1 MFRSLVIACVITVC
15 LAGGSRAGGLNFGW
29 GTTCYTSSQTS
40 AVAFAC
46 NTNSANRH
54 WTMTASFALDTEMPD
69 FVGVE
74 LWILGISDQAALP
87 DWWKLGAAPD
97 CRAGMARFTADYSGV
112 ANDECRDWS
121 GGQQCEVL
129 RYSWE
134 ANRGEIFA
142 GAALDTLHP
151 ALLLPGVEYY
161 AGGVTIANGTT
172 TGTGAC
178 SGCMYG
184 MTWGLASV
192 TAIGSNGRRDELHD
206 PLPYGNQCIRWNN
219 PVYPCGPLPAPHL
232 TQGSLAVPCIVT
244 SARRGTWGAVK
255 SLYR

>member
-1 MFRSLVIACVITVC
+1 MCRSLLFVFLM
-15 LAGGSRAGGLNFGW
+15 LASLPGLARAGGVNFGW

-40 AVAFAC
+40 ALAFAC
-46 NTNSANRH
+46 NTNSASRH
-54 WTMTASFALDTEMPD
+54 WTMTASFMLDAEMPD

-74 LWILGISDQAALP
+74 LVILGRSDRTTLP
-87 DWWKLGAAPD
+87 DWWKLGEAPD

-112 ANDECRDWS
+112 SDQVCRDWT
-121 GGQQCEVL
+121 GGQQCEVF
-129 RYSWE
+129 RYGWDQCFVQIY
-134 ANRGEIFA
+134 AA
-142 GAALDTLHP
+142 AALDTLHP

-184 MTWGLASV
+184 MIWGLASV
-192 TAIGSNGRRDELHD
+192 TAIGSDGRRDELGD
-206 PLPYGNQCIRWNN
+206 PMPSGNECILWNN
-219 PVYPCGPLPAPHL
+219 PVYPCGPVPAPDRKL
-232 TQGSLAVPCIVT
+232 GTADVPCIVT
-244 SARRGTWGAVK
+244 AARRGTWGAIK